1 MAENSTTRPPARVIA
16 FDMGSTLIGAHE
28 YLNFVD
34 SDDPSVALLPG
45 ALDLL
50 RYIAE
55 VLRVPIVIVSN
66 TTIQPERILAAFKRL
81 GFCHEQLHAGI
92 FSSDPV
98 VRRGKPHRRIYR
110 VAYRVVRPLLQNGP
124 RKQLV
129 FVGDHYLN
137 DVKRPKTLYG
147 FDTVYLQDQD
157 THDESLG
164 LAERERMQHATYIVG
179 TIGAMKPRIHE
190 ILRRPAQAP
199 MFRQLQA
206 RAMKPNSDNS
216 RKQTPPGPARRRA
229 DDDAEVSTRSHV
241 LEETVYM

>member
-1 MAENSTTRPPARVIA
+1 MADNSTARPPARVVA

-81 GFCHEQLHAGI
+81 GFYHEQLHAGI

-157 THDESLG
+157 THDESLR
-164 LAERERMQHATYIVG
+164 LAEKEHAQHATYIVG
-179 TIGAMKPRIHE
+179 TIGAMKSRIHE

-199 MFRQLQA
+199 LFRQLQA
-206 RAMKPNSDNS
+206 RTTRLNNGNGNS
-216 RKQTPPGPARRRA
+216 RKQAPPTPTTRR
-229 DDDAEVSTRSHV
+229 DDADLSTYSPNP
-241 LEETVYM
+241 EETVNM